1 VMGSVNPVLVFA
13 SSGTGMMEAS
23 LANILA
29 PGERVLVAVNGQF
42 GERFAEIAG
51 SLGAQVDRLEI
62 PWGRVVDPAQIANQA
77 ATEDYRAVVVVH
89 NESSTGMVTDVAG
102 IGAALRDLPTLLVV
116 DSVSGLAGLP
126 MRQAEW
132 GIDILVSASQKC
144 LMTPPGIGLAS
155 LSAKA
160 WAIVNREDRLP
171 RFYWDF
177 RKARASAEKSET
189 PFTAPVSLIAGLK
202 EALEMIH
209 EETLP
214 RVLERHQRLAHA
226 LRTGCTALGLAPFGE
241 ECARSSTVVVM
252 GLPEKLNG
260 ADIVRRLYER
270 YRTVIA
276 GARNRL
282 AGRII
287 RIGVMGH
294 VHDADILLDLAHL
307 EAILTELGWP
317 VAKGAGVAAAKSV
330 LGP

>member
-1 VMGSVNPVLVFA
+1 MGNVNPVLLFA
-13 SSGTGMMEAS
+13 SSGTGVMEAS

-29 PGERVLVAVNGQF
+29 AGERVLVVVNGQF
-42 GERFAEIAG
+42 GKRFAEIAETL
-51 SLGAQVDRLEI
+51 SARVDRLEI
-62 PWGRVVDPAQIANQA
+62 PWGRVVEPEQIAA
-77 ATEDYRAVVVVH
+77 LVATVDYRAVVVVH

-102 IGAALRDLPTLLVV
+102 IGAVLRDLPTLLVV

-126 MRQAEW
+126 MRQDEW

-160 WAIVNREDRLP
+160 WSIVNREDRLP

-177 RKARASAEKSET
+177 RKARAAAEKLET
-189 PFTAPVSLIAGLK
+189 PFTAPVALIAGLK

-214 RVLERHQRLAHA
+214 CVLERHRRLAHA
-226 LRTGCTALGLAPFGE
+226 LRTGCAALGLSPFGE
-241 ECARSSTVVVM
+241 EKARSSTVVVM
-252 GLPEKLNG
+252 ALPEKLNG
-260 ADIVRRLYER
+260 ADIVCRLYER

-282 AGRII
+282 AGKII

-294 VHDADILLDLAHL
+294 VHEADILLDLEHL

-317 VAKGAGVAAAKSV
+317 VTRGAGVAAAKSA
-330 LGP
+330 LLP